1 LDEVD
6 LANERAELLNSA
18 ALKSA
23 LNKKTERPSTGFCR
37 DCGEAIEAGRLQVNP
52 HAQDCA
58 DCAADAEIERLRIQ
72 RTGGRR

>member
-1 LDEVD
+1 MDEVD

-18 ALKSA
+18 ALNAA
-23 LNKKTERPSTGFCR
+23 LHKKTERPSTGVCR
-37 DCGEAIEAGRLQVNP
+37 DCGEVIGVGRLQANP

-58 DCAADAEIERLRIQ
+58 DCAADAEAERLRLQ